1 MIGQQKIVGHVNI
14 TDVASGRV
22 HTVEISTVDFP
33 NLPGG
38 RSLPPE
44 TCLFWNDP
52 PRQGRRFPRQSEV
65 VERYE
70 SWEEAIAGHLRWVNS
85 PAEVARAMVEAGW
98 RG

>member
-1 MIGQQKIVGHVNI
+1 MVGQQKIVGHVDI

-44 TCLFWNDP
+44 TCLFWNEP
-52 PRQGRRFPRQSEV
+52 LRGRWFRQSEV

-85 PAEVARAMVEAGW
+85 PAEVGRAMVEAGW